1 MQILSVRID
10 AEIKARL
17 EELAVS
23 TARTK
28 SWLAAE
34 AVRQFVESNE
44 WQIQAV
50 QEGVRASANDSMITA
65 HETVFEA
72 WAKRLDA
79 GLLPHE
85 YELPPLSGT
94 VGAAPEQTVGE
105 EERIAPWTSI
115 EGDGSTDSQPA
126 ASRRVKAIHGAAE
139 EVAREV
145 AEEEAEAPRGA
156 DRLRS
161 ALSSFVRRGA

>member
-34 AVRQFVESNE
+34 AVRQFVENNE
-44 WQIQAV
+44 WQIQAIE
-50 QEGVRASANDSMITA
+50 EGVRASATDGMISP
-65 HETVFEA
+65 HETVLEA
-72 WAKRLDA
+72 WAKRIDA

-94 VGAAPEQTVGE
+94 VGPAPERAAVE
-105 EERIAPWTSI
+105 EEQIAPWTSI
-115 EGDGSTDSQPA
+115 EGDASADSQPT
-126 ASRRVKAIHGAAE
+126 ASRRVKAIHGVTE
-139 EVAREV
+139 EET
-145 AEEEAEAPRGA
+145 EEEAEAPRGA

>member
-10 AEIKARL
+10 AEVKARL

-34 AVRQFVESNE
+34 AVRQFVENNE

-50 QEGVRASANDSMITA
+50 EEGVRASATDGMISS
-65 HETVFEA
+65 HETVMET
-72 WAKRLDA
+72 WTKRLDA

-94 VGAAPEQTVGE
+94 VGAAPEHAVGD

-115 EGDGSTDSQPA
+115 EGDASTDSQPT
-126 ASRRVKAIHGAAE
+126 ASRRVKAIHG
-139 EVAREV
+139 VT
-145 AEEEAEAPRGA
+145 EEEAEAPRGA

>member
-17 EELAVS
+17 EELALS

-44 WQIQAV
+44 WQIQAIE
-50 QEGVRASANDSMITA
+50 EGVRASATDGMISS
-65 HETVFEA
+65 HETVLEA
-72 WAKRLDA
+72 WTKRLDA

-85 YELPPLSGT
+85 YELPPVSGT
-94 VGAAPEQTVGE
+94 AGAAPEHAVGE

-115 EGDGSTDSQPA
+115 EGDATTDSQPA
-126 ASRRVKAIHGAAE
+126 ASRRVKAIHGVIE
-139 EVAREV
+139 EEQEQ
-145 AEEEAEAPRGA
+145 EEEAEAPRGA